1 MKVECGMTCLQCQS
15 LQCDTLNKKR
25 KIKKKT
31 NNLHVTQFVSYGEG
45 GAEPIVLDDGTR
57 VGAVAHGAQLG

>member
-15 LQCDTLNKKR
+15 LQCDTLNK
-25 KIKKKT
+25 IKKEKKSD
-31 NNLHVTQFVSYGEG
+31 NLHVTQFVSYGEG